1 MGNPL
6 DDNLVYNI
14 VIALFRIKE
23 KLFSILVSYF
33 ITMANNQRNAPKGFG
48 GGILGIVMILGTVM
62 LLWFLFKSVYSILY
76 FIAPV
81 LFIATLFMKRS
92 VFVDYAKFIGKTF
105 QENAG
110 KGLLYGIGTFVG
122 FPVVLAYLFVK
133 ALTMYQFEKKFGKKE
148 EPKFAEY
155 EEVEEQEVDDE
166 DFLELPE
173 IEKAEPIKKS
183 NNEYDDLL

>member
-1 MGNPL
+1 
-6 DDNLVYNI
+6 
-14 VIALFRIKE
+14 
-23 KLFSILVSYF
+23 
-33 ITMANNQRNAPKGFG
+33 MANNQRRAPKGFG
-48 GGILGIVMILGTVM
+48 GGILGIIMVLLTLM
-62 LLWFLFKSVYSILY
+62 LVWFAVKGLYNILY

-110 KGLLYGIGTFVG
+110 KGLLYGVGTFIG
-122 FPVVLAYLFVK
+122 FPLVLAYLFAK
-133 ALTMYQFEKKFGKKE
+133 ALTMRQFEKRFGKAA

-155 EEVEEQEVDDE
+155 EEVEVQTVEEE

-173 IEKAEPIKKS
+173 IEKAEPLKES
-183 NNEYDDLL
+183 NNEYEDLL